1 MRKKHY
7 IYMIILD
14 KYLTCDSTTVS
25 RLQRFVEYNSTNLAM
40 VLLLKKKKK
49 HNTYLLLKTSC

>member
-1 MRKKHY
+1 
-7 IYMIILD
+7 MIAILD

-40 VLLLKKKKK
+40 VLLLKKKIKKKKK
-49 HNTYLLLKTSC
+49 HGTYLLLKTSC